1 MGKQVVPRSPFA
13 AMVPLRLFS
22 CLALVLTIPS
32 FTGAAPTQ
40 QAVSDFIASEV
51 EYIQDFFD
59 SISAFFLGDS
69 AQQAERED
77 EEDEYYDDDEDYREE
92 DEGAE
97 SRSGAVFVPLVE
109 DSGAELRSSTK
120 LIQN

>member
-1 MGKQVVPRSPFA
+1 MGVPKSVPP
-13 AMVPLRLFS
+13 AMVPLRLLTCFAFA
-22 CLALVLTIPS
+22 LAIPTLVK
-32 FTGAAPTQ
+32 AAPTQ

-77 EEDEYYDDDEDYREE
+77 EEDEYYDDEEDYREE
-92 DEGAE
+92 DEGPE
-97 SRSGAVFVPLVE
+97 SRSGVVFVP
-109 DSGAELRSSTK
+109 
-120 LIQN
+120 